1 MTTSD
6 RYRRFASVEARG
18 YSPVYDE
25 WCTGIANDHAVLAL
39 IDELPAVKRQ
49 PNLLLAAAR
58 FCGAETAHYPAFRAF
73 LLRNWDHIRQTMRD
87 RSTQTN
93 EAGRCSVL
101 LPLLA
106 RIAAETS
113 RPLALIEVGASAG
126 LCLYPDAY
134 GYQFD
139 DAPLLGPGLVGAPV
153 LECATTGNLPLPTA
167 LPDVV
172 SRAGVDLNPLNV
184 NDDDDVAWLEALVWP
199 EHEKRLVRLRAAVN
213 SVRGDPPRIVRGN
226 LIEEVERLVR
236 QAPKDAVVV
245 VFHSAVL
252 AYVDAEGRN
261 AFRLTME
268 RLIQDPIRPCHWIAN
283 EGFGTLPE
291 LENPLE
297 KDPQEVPGL
306 FVLKHN
312 GETVARTGPHGQ
324 SLDWLT

>member
-1 MTTSD
+1 MTTAD

-25 WCTGIANDHAVLAL
+25 WCTGIANDDAVLAL
-39 IDELPAVKRQ
+39 IDELPTVKRQ

-58 FCGAETAHYPAFRAF
+58 FRGAETAHYPAFRAF
-73 LLRNWDHIRQTMRD
+73 LLRNWDHIRQTMLD

-93 EAGRCSVL
+93 EAGRCTVL

-106 RIAAETS
+106 RIAAQES

-126 LCLYPDAY
+126 LCLYPDVY
-134 GYQFD
+134 GYQYND
-139 DAPLLGPGLVGAPV
+139 GLVLGPGLPGAPV
-153 LECATTGNLPLPTA
+153 LKCATTGNPSLPTA
-167 LPDVV
+167 LPDVAF
-172 SRAGVDLNPLNV
+172 RAGLDLNPLNL

-199 EHEKRLVRLRAAVN
+199 EHTTRLERLRSAI
-213 SVRGDPPRIVRGN
+213 SVVRRDAPRIVRGN
-226 LIEEVERLVR
+226 LVEEVEELVA
-236 QAPKDAVVV
+236 QAPEEAVVV

-252 AYVDAEGRN
+252 AYVEEAGRN

-268 RLIQDPIRPCHWIAN
+268 RLIKNASTPCHWISN

-291 LENPLE
+291 LEKPLE
-297 KDPQEVPGL
+297 KDPHEVPGL

-312 GETVARTGPHGQ
+312 GQTIALTGPHGQ